1 MKSFLPF
8 LVIVTALAS
17 KAMGLSL
24 SSSTLTIA
32 SRTVGGSDPN
42 RPQKVNQ
49 DALFHCPVMITKT
62 GGSIVTCFGVM
73 DGHGLKGHLV
83 TQFLAKQ
90 LPQRIAEQLANP
102 TPLTEWEEKMKQLA
116 NFDVQADVAASIM
129 VESQDT
135 QHQQQHHIIHNALRH
150 AFHQAHVDAM
160 EAVDVPAGRSGTT
173 CIVCLLDDTHIHVAH
188 VGDSRAVLYGTS
200 SSWQA
205 LTSETTVANFA
216 STEGQRIADGKG
228 RVDGQ
233 GNVWYGPV
241 GISMTRALG
250 DAVMLQAGVVPTPIV
265 QSFPRDDDKNHILVV
280 ATDGIWDVLDNDCVG
295 EIVQQY
301 QDASSS
307 SSVQDLLDELID
319 QARKRWIGDLPIMD
333 EEKVDD
339 ITCIVAKV

>member
-1 MKSFLPF
+1 M
-8 LVIVTALAS
+8 
-17 KAMGLSL
+17 
-24 SSSTLTIA
+24 
-32 SRTVGGSDPN
+32 
-42 RPQKVNQ
+42 
-49 DALFHCPVMITKT
+49 
-62 GGSIVTCFGVM
+62 TCFGVM

-116 NFDVQADVAASIM
+116 NFDLQADVAARKM
-129 VESQDT
+129 AESQKDT
-135 QHQQQHHIIHNALRH
+135 QQQQQQQQQQHQTNHNALRH
-150 AFHQAHVDAM
+150 AFHQAHIDAM
-160 EAVDVPAGRSGTT
+160 EAADVPAGRSGTT

-188 VGDSRAVLYGTS
+188 VGDSRAVLYGA

-205 LTSETTVANFA
+205 LTTETTVANFA

-265 QSFPRDDDKNHILVV
+265 QSFPRDDDDKNRILVL

-295 EIVQQY
+295 EIVRQY
-301 QDASSS
+301 QDSSS
-307 SSVQDLLDELID
+307 SSSSSMEDLLDELID
-319 QARKRWIGDLPIMD
+319 QARKKWVGDLPIMD